1 MDASYRGRRGVD
13 ADTVSVINPH
23 IDTLGHLKA
32 KDANEVYRK
41 LDYYIKHALWVG
53 GHKRKP
59 AAAVATTPAKSGT
72 PATRDPAHTGAI
84 RQWAADEGYVISNR
98 GRIPSAIEEAFK
110 AAH

>member
-23 IDTLGHLKA
+23 IDTLGHLKT
-32 KDANEVYRK
+32 KNANEFHRK
-41 LDYYIKHALWVG
+41 LDHYVKHALRVG

-59 AAAVATTPAKSGT
+59 SLAVATPGT

-84 RQWAADEGYVISNR
+84 RQWAPDEGYVISNR
-98 GRIPSAIEEAFK
+98 GRIPSAIEEACT